1 MKQVISTGVQ
11 DFEKLRMNHGFY
23 VDKTDFIREWWQG
36 TDDVTLITRPRRFGK
51 TLNLS
56 TLNCFFSNKY
66 TDRGDLFEGL
76 NVWKDPAM
84 REQQGQWPVIFLSFA
99 GIKETSYVNTI
110 IQMKKLLVKQFSE
123 HPELYQTEQLD
134 RNEQIALDQI
144 TENMRDV
151 DAAMS
156 LNLLSTLL
164 RKIWRKKVLIFLDEY
179 DTPLQEA
186 YVNGYLDELTAF
198 IRTLFNNAFKTNPS
212 LERGVMAGITRV
224 SKESIFSDLNN
235 LVVVTTTSEQYATAF
250 GFTEQEVFTA
260 LERQGFTENDKQ
272 NVKSWYDGFTF
283 GRVTDIYNPWSVTN
297 FLNTGKFDTYWAN
310 TSENGLV
317 GTLLRKGNPDIK
329 RQFENLLKGGNVT
342 VPVDEQIIYNQ
353 LDTNPDAVWS
363 LLLAAGY
370 LKVVH
375 AVSKIEAILTNT
387 EPLYTL
393 TLTNLEVRLT
403 FEDLFQNWFKKGGG
417 LSIFTKDMLR
427 GDVESLE
434 ERLNDL
440 MLTSMSSFDGGN
452 NPSVKN
458 PENFYHGLILGLLA
472 VNQQNYLLTSNQE
485 SGYGRYDVIMEPKNG
500 QGTAVIMEF
509 KVLNRRQGEKSLAD
523 TALNALRQIEE
534 KRYEAGLLA
543 RGIPAENILKYGFAF
558 QGKECLIR
566 KG

>member
-1 MKQVISTGVQ
+1 M
-11 DFEKLRMNHGFY
+11 
-23 VDKTDFIREWWQG
+23 
-36 TDDVTLITRPRRFGK
+36 
-51 TLNLS
+51 
-56 TLNCFFSNKY
+56 
-66 TDRGDLFEGL
+66 
-76 NVWKDPAM
+76 
-84 REQQGQWPVIFLSFA
+84 
-99 GIKETSYVNTI
+99 
-110 IQMKKLLVKQFSE
+110 
-123 HPELYQTEQLD
+123 YQTEQLD

-329 RQFENLLKGGNVT
+329 RQFENLLKRR
-342 VPVDEQIIYNQ
+342 
-353 LDTNPDAVWS
+353 
-363 LLLAAGY
+363 
-370 LKVVH
+370 KC
-375 AVSKIEAILTNT
+375 
-387 EPLYTL
+387 
-393 TLTNLEVRLT
+393 
-403 FEDLFQNWFKKGGG
+403 
-417 LSIFTKDMLR
+417 
-427 GDVESLE
+427 
-434 ERLNDL
+434 
-440 MLTSMSSFDGGN
+440 
-452 NPSVKN
+452 
-458 PENFYHGLILGLLA
+458 
-472 VNQQNYLLTSNQE
+472 
-485 SGYGRYDVIMEPKNG
+485 
-500 QGTAVIMEF
+500 
-509 KVLNRRQGEKSLAD
+509 NRPCR
-523 TALNALRQIEE
+523 
-534 KRYEAGLLA
+534 
-543 RGIPAENILKYGFAF
+543 
-558 QGKECLIR
+558 
-566 KG
+566 